1 MVFATAKANLIL
13 LKLRL
18 TGEQRSN

>member
-1 MVFATAKANLIL
+1 MVFATAKANFIL

-18 TGEQRSN
+18 AGEQRSN